1 MESLDL
7 SSRGLSLSLRI
18 KTMAQSRRVIANN
31 VGAFLVTEMQKKN
44 RDLRLEIKS
53 AKCDVRCYRLTSTFM

>member
-18 KTMAQSRRVIANN
+18 KTMAQSRRVIPNN

-44 RDLRLEIKS
+44 RDLIMKMRDGRDH
-53 AKCDVRCYRLTSTFM
+53 A